1 MMARRHSGRRLDR
14 RRRLRTS
21 TPFAVALALAA
32 GAAACGSDESAGGTD
47 GGHAALSDDA
57 RRGRDVAQE
66 NGCAGCHREGGGGIG
81 PDWEGLYGSTVT
93 LDDGSTVVADEEYL
107 ALAITDPDAQVV
119 DGYDVRMPPRDMSDD
134 DVANVVAYIRELDD
148 EPTP

>member
-1 MMARRHSGRRLDR
+1 MVAARQPRVRLDR
-14 RRRLRTS
+14 HGWLRTT
-21 TPFAVALALAA
+21 TPLVVATFIAI
-32 GAAACGSDESAGGTD
+32 GAAACGSGESAGGEES
-47 GGHAALSDDA
+47 GALSDGA
-57 RRGRDVAQE
+57 RRGLDVAKE

-119 DGYDVRMPPRDMSDD
+119 EGYDVRMPPRDMSDD
-134 DVANVVAYIRELDD
+134 DLASVVAYIRELGD